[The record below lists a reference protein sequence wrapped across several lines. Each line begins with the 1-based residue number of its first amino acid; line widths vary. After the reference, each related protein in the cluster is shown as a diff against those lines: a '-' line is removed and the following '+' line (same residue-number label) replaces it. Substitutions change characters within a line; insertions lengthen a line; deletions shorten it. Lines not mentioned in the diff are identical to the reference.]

1 METDDFVLAC
11 QKENNQ
17 YLENKTTRDIRHEI
31 ATSLDEF
38 DKDEIPKY
46 MNKLIDYRFVDE
58 VDKLHI
64 GKFTRWI
71 ALTDEQMA
79 LSHGGFLTNIDYG
92 DKGVL
97 LSIKSYGAKH
107 FRLLFDQLLVYQKL
121 SSGEKLILMAAD
133 FLEK

>member
-17 YLENKTTRDIRHEI
+17 YLENKTTRIIRDEI
-31 ATSLDEF
+31 AASLDGF

-46 MNKLIDYRFVDE
+46 MNKLLGYRFVDE
-58 VDKLHI
+58 VDKLHT

-71 ALTDEQMA
+71 ILTGEEKI
-79 LSHGGFLTNIDYG
+79 LSSGGFLTTVDYC
-92 DKGVL
+92 DNGVIL
-97 LSIKSYGAKH
+97 TIKSFRDKY

-121 SSGEKLILMAAD
+121 SPGEKLILMAAD